1 VAIGLSASHRAGQLD
16 GTCVQQE
23 FLSQRGLARV
33 RMGNDGESATA
44 LDFALE
50 RRG

>member
-16 GTCVQQE
+16 GPGVQQE

-33 RMGNDGESATA
+33 RMGNDREGAPA
-44 LDFALE
+44 LNFALE